1 MGIPVEDNQK
11 VKEKDDEPC
20 YVGVTTLNVTG
31 ATMEQ
36 YSGTMLHLQSLRV
49 KGNLAD
55 RTETT
60 NDGRSLVVQTIVGD
74 LVEEPPVCGGCG
86 RSMHVSDT
94 RSRTLKHLGLS
105 FARIDVEVHYKV
117 YRCPVCGRIR
127 RNAIPFKAKGHNMTW
142 LFFKDIA
149 DALERD
155 RSTISNIAVG
165 VR

>member
-1 MGIPVEDNQK
+1 MSLSLVESYERFPVEIS
-11 VKEKDDEPC
+11 E
-20 YVGVTTLNVTG
+20 
-31 ATMEQ
+31 
-36 YSGTMLHLQSLRV
+36 LQ
-49 KGNLAD
+49 
-55 RTETT
+55 
-60 NDGRSLVVQTIVGD
+60 Q
-74 LVEEPPVCGGCG
+74 

-155 RSTISNIAVG
+155 RSTISTS
-165 VR
+165 RT

>member
-1 MGIPVEDNQK
+1 
-11 VKEKDDEPC
+11 
-20 YVGVTTLNVTG
+20 
-31 ATMEQ
+31 MEQ

-55 RTETT
+55 RIETT

-117 YRCPVCGRIR
+117 YRCPVCGMIR

-155 RSTISNIAVG
+155 RSTISNIADMMGTNRNIVRMLDKERLESIYGVG

>member
-1 MGIPVEDNQK
+1 
-11 VKEKDDEPC
+11 
-20 YVGVTTLNVTG
+20 
-31 ATMEQ
+31 MEQ

-55 RTETT
+55 RIETT

-105 FARIDVEVHYKV
+105 FARIDVEVHEGTNNMIKTL
-117 YRCPVCGRIR
+117 R
-127 RNAIPFKAKGHNMTW
+127 RQAYGFRDTRY
-142 LFFKDIA
+142 FFLKIW
-149 DALERD
+149 ERSRRRTKCRD
-155 RSTISNIAVG
+155 YSSPQKCA
-165 VR
+165 

>member
-55 RTETT
+55 RIETT

-94 RSRTLKHLGLS
+94 RSRTLKHLG
-105 FARIDVEVHYKV
+105 
-117 YRCPVCGRIR
+117 
-127 RNAIPFKAKGHNMTW
+127 
-142 LFFKDIA
+142 
-149 DALERD
+149 
-155 RSTISNIAVG
+155 
-165 VR
+165 